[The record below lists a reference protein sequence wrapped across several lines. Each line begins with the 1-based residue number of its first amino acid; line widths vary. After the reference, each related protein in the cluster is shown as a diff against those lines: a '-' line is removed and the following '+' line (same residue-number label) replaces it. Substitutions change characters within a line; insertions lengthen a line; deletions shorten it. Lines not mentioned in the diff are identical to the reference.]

1 MSRVVNVD
9 SAAKRRN
16 QCRRTIAEMLRRL
29 GQKAL
34 VDDEARDMVAL
45 IVLCLQEIDEGIE
58 QSATAWEQR
67 DYWYKAEAL
76 RQRWSWTRRNAVQLT
91 TLLHDDAAEQIPLAV
106 AGLFPHFSDVRVN
119 RYVRGPEMWRGCF
132 RRLMSLPRTQ
142 MAER

>member
-29 GQKAL
+29 GQKPL

-45 IVLCLQEIDEGIE
+45 IVLCLHEIDEGIE

-76 RQRWSWTRRNAVQLT
+76 RQRWSWTRRNAVRLT
-91 TLLHDDAAEQIPLAV
+91 SLLHDDAAEQIPVAV
-106 AGLFPHFSDVRVN
+106 ASLFPHFGDISVN
-119 RYVRGPEMWRGCF
+119 RYVRSPELWRGCYQ
-132 RRLMSLPRTQ
+132 RLMQLPRTQ